1 MNELV
6 TNGAINCILAYNIF
20 TNTLCTDDRGV
31 ADCKRGTDYSMVAD
45 RGLHQVVPGQPGS
58 TGKSPLA
65 PDFILIVSIV

>member
-1 MNELV
+1 MSELV
-6 TNGAINCILAYNIF
+6 TYCILAYNTF
-20 TNTLCTDDRGV
+20 TNTLCTGDRSV

-65 PDFILIVSIV
+65 PDFILIASIV